1 MLFLLLITLY
11 TKPMQI
17 VFATNNSNKVKEIQ
31 ALIDGKMD
39 ILSLKDVQCF
49 EELPETQ
56 ETLVGNAIQKAQYL
70 YDNYGKDCFAD
81 DTGLLISA
89 LNDEPGVY
97 TARYAGP
104 QRDAN
109 DNMDLVL
116 ANLEGKED
124 RSAKFQTAI
133 ALIIKG
139 TVTTFVGEARGTI
152 AMSRQGVEGFGYD
165 PIFIPE
171 GEKRSFA
178 EMPLSEKNKISHRG
192 RAVAQLVEFLN
203 NDKY

>member
-1 MLFLLLITLY
+1 
-11 TKPMQI
+11 MQI

-81 DTGLLISA
+81 DTGLLISS

-116 ANLEGKED
+116 TNLEGRED

-152 AMSRQGVEGFGYD
+152 AMSRQGEEGFGYD